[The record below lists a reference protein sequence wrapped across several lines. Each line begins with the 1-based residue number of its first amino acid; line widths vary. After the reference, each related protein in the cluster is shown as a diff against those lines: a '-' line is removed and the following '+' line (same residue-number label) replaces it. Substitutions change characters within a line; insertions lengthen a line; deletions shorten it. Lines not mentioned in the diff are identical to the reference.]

1 MLYNA
6 LYTKERKFGPK
17 VDISY
22 VAFQPDDAKCQDY
35 LSNKTFVVL
44 YPSTLTYIK
53 FCSGSILFIGQLRN
67 ITYELFFVM
76 RIIGDKPALSLIEAL
91 PFTAIEM

>member
-1 MLYNA
+1 MHYILKNESLAPRSRYRTLPSN
-6 LYTKERKFGPK
+6 LMMQNVNK
-17 VDISY
+17 II
-22 VAFQPDDAKCQDY
+22 CQI
-35 LSNKTFVVL
+35 KHVL

-53 FCSGSILFIGQLRN
+53 FSSGSILFIGQLRN

>member
-1 MLYNA
+1 MHYILKNESLAPRSTYRT
-6 LYTKERKFGPK
+6 LP
-17 VDISY
+17 
-22 VAFQPDDAKCQDY
+22 
-35 LSNKTFVVL
+35 SNLMMHNVNKIIFVVL

-53 FCSGSILFIGQLRN
+53 FSSGSILFIGQLRN